1 VVFIIDFKLEFL
13 IKSVEQV
20 LLEPFNQAVAI
31 LGIRLRDR
39 AHGRFRDSLSETPWC
54 KAFVTRV

>member
-1 VVFIIDFKLEFL
+1 
-13 IKSVEQV
+13 

-39 AHGRFRDSLSETPWC
+39 AHGRFRDSLNETPWC